1 MEPEIVDL
9 ATFLNRAGAKVYGA
23 GTNTIRIKGVEK
35 LKEVSYKIMPDRI
48 EAGTFLIAGAIT
60 GGTVKINEV
69 VPEHIA
75 PVIALSLIHI

>member
-9 ATFLNRAGAKVYGA
+9 AIFLNRAGAKVYGA

-48 EAGTFLIAGAIT
+48 EANIKFSVAPTLGKSNCIFFVTILSHL
-60 GGTVKINEV
+60 
-69 VPEHIA
+69 HI
-75 PVIALSLIHI
+75 I